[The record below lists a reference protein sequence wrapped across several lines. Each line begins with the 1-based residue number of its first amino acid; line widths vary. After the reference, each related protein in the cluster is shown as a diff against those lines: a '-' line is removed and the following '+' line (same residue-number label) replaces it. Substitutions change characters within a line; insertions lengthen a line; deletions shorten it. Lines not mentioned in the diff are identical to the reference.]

1 MLDFALNQVTMAKAP
16 MRDFLQVAGNLS
28 CVGVELRND
37 LGRPVFD
44 GMPAKHAGA
53 MVRDHGL
60 RLLGLSQVYPCNRW
74 SETIATES
82 QTLIDLAVEAGAET
96 ISLIPCNEGTGTDDI
111 TRVDAMK
118 RGLEQVLPMLQDAG
132 MTALFEPLGFERSSL
147 REKSEA
153 ISVIRSLDATAH
165 VKIVHDTFH
174 HALAGGGDI
183 FPDETG
189 IVHISGV
196 VDIGVNLSEMEDAHR
211 VMVDSA
217 DRLGNVDQIKALKEA
232 GYTGAFSFE
241 CFAPEIHAMRDP
253 EGALNRSMGFIAN
266 SIRGF
271 HHRTSA
277 AESCL
282 M

>member
-1 MLDFALNQVTMAKAP
+1 MLDFALNQVTMANSP
-16 MRDFLQVAGNLS
+16 MRDFLRTAKNLG
-28 CVGVELRND
+28 CIGVELRND

-44 GMPAKHAGA
+44 GMSAHQAGK
-53 MVRDHGL
+53 MVSDHGL
-60 RLLGLSQVYPCNRW
+60 RLLGLSQIYPCNRW
-74 SETIATES
+74 SETVATES

-96 ISLIPCNEGTGTDDI
+96 ISLIPCNDGSGTDEV
-111 TRVDAMK
+111 TRIDAMK
-118 RGLEQVLPMLQDAG
+118 HGLEKVLPFLQDAE
-132 MTALFEPLGFERSSL
+132 MIALFEPLGFERSSL

-153 ISVIRSLDATAH
+153 VATIKALNAENH

-174 HALAGGGDI
+174 HTLSGGGA
-183 FPDETG
+183 FYPGETG

-196 VDIGVNLSEMEDAHR
+196 VDMGPALSELEDAHR
-211 VMVDSA
+211 VMIDPA
-217 DRLGNVDQIKALKEA
+217 DRLGNVDQIKTLLET

-241 CFAPEIHAMRDP
+241 CFASEVHALRDP
-253 EGALNRSMGFIAN
+253 EGALKQSMDFIAN
-266 SIRGF
+266 SVRGF